1 MVGMDRLFLGA
12 NVILC
17 TLSMFSNPGLDARG
31 VFKLVPVQMLI
42 IDEASQINVS
52 DYMVRLHYSN
62 PGCGC

>member
-1 MVGMDRLFLGA
+1 MVAMDRLFLDA

-52 DYMVRLHYSN
+52 DYMVRLYSFTSAY
-62 PGCGC
+62 GC